1 MFSTLAKTKITKFN
15 SAKNFLNYNNFYE
28 TTFRTYLG
36 ITGKR
41 RESVFNQNKFN
52 EYYLESRKQHKAK
65 RNPITQAKFEDDDY
79 KWETIPSAVKENGKQ
94 LIEIL
99 RKEELEK
106 LKKNSPNREPIRL
119 GDKIDVE
126 YYHSITSKKLYK
138 YTGVVVGIKRQNSHN
153 FSFKF
158 LTVVAESYMLLD
170 YLYYSPMIASI
181 KVVLP
186 SSLDKN
192 VKRKKIY
199 NLRHIKDFGQY
210 LVEILKG
217 GKRTNL
223 SKKAKQEIRK
233 IESEKENIILE

>member
-1 MFSTLAKTKITKFN
+1 MFSTVSKITKIN
-15 SAKNFLNYNNFYE
+15 SAKSYLNYNNFYE

-52 EYYLESRKQHKAK
+52 EYYLESRKQQKAK
-65 RNPITQAKFEDDDY
+65 RNPITQAKFEDDNY

-94 LIEIL
+94 LISIL
-99 RKEELEK
+99 KNEELEK
-106 LKKNSPNREPIRL
+106 LKKNSSNRDPIRL
-119 GDKIDVE
+119 GDKIEID
-126 YYHSITSKKLYK
+126 YYHSMTSKKIYK
-138 YTGVVVGIKRQNSHN
+138 YTGVVVGRKRENSHN
-153 FSFKF
+153 YSFKF
-158 LTVVAESYMLLD
+158 LTMVAESYMLLD
-170 YLYYSPMIASI
+170 YLYYSPMILSI

-186 SSLDKN
+186 SNLN
-192 VKRKKIY
+192 PNIKRKKIH

-233 IESEKENIILE
+233 MESEKENIIIE